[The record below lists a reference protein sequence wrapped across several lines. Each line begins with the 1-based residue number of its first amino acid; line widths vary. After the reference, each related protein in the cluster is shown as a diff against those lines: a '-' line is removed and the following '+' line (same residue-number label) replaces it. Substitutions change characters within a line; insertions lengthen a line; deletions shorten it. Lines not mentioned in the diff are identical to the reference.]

1 MSNSLSEKLNKV
13 GLKVPHILLPN
24 KNVNLSKFSCIA
36 ADQYTQSTEYWERVR
51 KYVGE
56 NPSTLDLIYPEAILE
71 KESNSN
77 DFDSILSERIDGI
90 RSKMTEYV
98 SDGIYE
104 DIGECFIYVERQ
116 TTSGIRKG
124 LVVAVD
130 LNEYDYNKGAKSLMR
145 ATELT
150 VKERLVVRKQI
161 REKAS
166 LDMPHILVLIND
178 KENIVFDEVKNCDKE
193 LVYDFDL
200 MEDSGHIKGYKI
212 TKDIE
217 RILDKLCILKDK
229 ANDGLLY
236 AVGDGNHSLAAAKDS
251 FEKTGKGRYAL
262 VELVN
267 IHDDAMLFLPIHR
280 LVIGISEKEFT
291 KDTGIDV
298 KNPLSLQDL
307 QNILDEKKYKIDYIH
322 GKEECL
328 KLAESGNN
336 VAIIYDK
343 FAKDTLFED
352 VIKHGSLCRKSF
364 SMGEAKDKRFY
375 LEAQVIS

>member
-77 DFDSILSERIDGI
+77 DFDSILSERIEGI

-267 IHDDAMLFLPIHR
+267 IHDDAMLFVPIHR